1 MDSLPKIECKTVEI
15 IKSKKTGKTYNT
27 MEEFLKENKIED
39 LQKDLSVT
47 ITNEGLDLMQKV
59 MNQK

>member
-1 MDSLPKIECKTVEI
+1 MDNLPKIECKTEEI

-27 MEEFLKENKIED
+27 MEEFLKENPIED
-39 LQKDLSVT
+39 LQKDLS
-47 ITNEGLDLMQKV
+47 ITVSNKGLELLQKV

>member
-1 MDSLPKIECKTVEI
+1 MDNLPKIECKTLEI
-15 IKSKKTGKTYNT
+15 IRNKKTGKTYNT
-27 MEEFLKENKIED
+27 MEEFLKENAIED

-47 ITNEGLDLMQKV
+47 ITNEGLELLQKV

>member
-1 MDSLPKIECKTVEI
+1 MDNLPKIECKTVEI

-27 MEEFLKENKIED
+27 MEEFLKENVIED
-39 LQKDLSVT
+39 LQKDLS
-47 ITNEGLDLMQKV
+47 ITVSNKGLELLQKV